1 MEKMNSKN
9 HGKKGQ
15 NVLYNDGSA
24 AWADNPFVGHARD
37 NIYTRAKDPEKA
49 LCPAN
54 KYDTVL
60 VPAFPANADTWAGW
74 NNH

>member
-1 MEKMNSKN
+1 
-9 HGKKGQ
+9 
-15 NVLYNDGSA
+15 
-24 AWADNPFVGHARD
+24 VGHARD